1 MNNTD
6 IPARHKAA
14 LELLCVVIHHDK
26 HLRAWFKGLI
36 TCPENL
42 RTSTLLQMT
51 TAMRRNEEDDRLIDA
66 VSALCDPTL
75 FVAVQSAVNSLD

>member
-1 MNNTD
+1 
-6 IPARHKAA
+6 
-14 LELLCVVIHHDK
+14 
-26 HLRAWFKGLI
+26 
-36 TCPENL
+36 
-42 RTSTLLQMT
+42 MT